1 MHKDMQTLC
10 NMQQLH
16 SDVSF
21 TRTDSFTSW
30 TLWTANCLDTLDI
43 SGTTCKCA
51 GYNRAQLLRKFA
63 PQAEPELPEAADCPL
78 AGAFLGAAYGHL
90 SWHSDF

>member
-1 MHKDMQTLC
+1 MRSPAGLFG
-10 NMQQLH
+10 LLI
-16 SDVSF
+16 V
-21 TRTDSFTSW
+21 W
-30 TLWTANCLDTLDI
+30 TLWTSLDNV
-43 SGTTCKCA
+43 TCRLQP
-51 GYNRAQLLRKFA
+51 GQLLRKFA